1 MNKKLNEQ
9 ISAVLPELKTALQ
22 NSEEKISVGGVA
34 ISRDDANNMY
44 QAFVKYQDFG
54 KKIPWRIVP
63 LQLAT
68 ANIHYRAI
76 QEELNSIYLGDDERE

>member
-22 NSEEKISVGGVA
+22 NLDEEISIGGVI

-44 QAFVKYQDFG
+44 QSFVKYQDFG
-54 KKIPWRIVP
+54 KKIPLEIVP
-63 LQLAT
+63 LPLAI

-76 QEELNSIYLGDDERE
+76 QEELNSIYLGNDGR